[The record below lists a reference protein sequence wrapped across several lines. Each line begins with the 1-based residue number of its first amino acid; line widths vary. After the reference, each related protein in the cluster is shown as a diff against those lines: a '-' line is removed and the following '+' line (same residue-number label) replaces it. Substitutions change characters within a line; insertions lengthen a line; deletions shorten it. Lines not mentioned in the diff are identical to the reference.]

1 MHITMVKIPKPN
13 EAMPF
18 LLILAGTIYTILTF
32 PPPEKNNYREV
43 SFS

>member
-18 LLILAGTIYTILTF
+18 LLILAGTIYTILTS
-32 PPPEKNNYREV
+32 PPEKNNYREV